1 MDINQTLQPV
11 IQSLL
16 DDMRSSL
23 QDEFKKSL
31 ESEILKKIAESETEA
46 IIKVKVEET
55 IDRKIEKFN
64 FHDLS
69 HENLQKALHRVN
81 DQIEKTL
88 MASANTQIQSFIKQR
103 TSSLDFNQI
112 VNAMVEQK
120 LARMLDEKVFPSQSI
135 PNKSINFAGLT
146 LSGDHIKG
154 GIISNFGSTGI
165 EDRSTFVQ
173 LTLMDHASAFEGP
186 LWAPSAKITGNI
198 TVGGT
203 VKFTGDIDTDTP
215 AMDKLI
221 TVTSERT
228 KNSIDRAM
236 FEKYSEV
243 ILGKIR
249 SDGLDLD
256 TFTQNGRPVVT
267 GNALGTHISQSNL
280 QKLGLVRDLQTQGE
294 SYLSET
300 LYVTKDRVG
309 VNTMDPSYALSVWD
323 EEVEVS
329 ITKKGQETA
338 FLGTPRHQSLVVGSN
353 LKDNLICNPDGSV
366 TIKTLKIANNKM
378 SSAPAIPS
386 TESEKGHIV
395 WNENP
400 APGSVIG
407 WVCLGGSLWA
417 KFGKIE

>member
-1 MDINQTLQPV
+1 
-11 IQSLL
+11 
-16 DDMRSSL
+16 
-23 QDEFKKSL
+23 
-31 ESEILKKIAESETEA
+31 
-46 IIKVKVEET
+46 
-55 IDRKIEKFN
+55 
-64 FHDLS
+64 
-69 HENLQKALHRVN
+69 
-81 DQIEKTL
+81 
-88 MASANTQIQSFIKQR
+88 
-103 TSSLDFNQI
+103 
-112 VNAMVEQK
+112 
-120 LARMLDEKVFPSQSI
+120 
-135 PNKSINFAGLT
+135 
-146 LSGDHIKG
+146 
-154 GIISNFGSTGI
+154 
-165 EDRSTFVQ
+165 
-173 LTLMDHASAFEGP
+173 MDHASAFEGP

-215 AMDKLI
+215 AMEKLI
-221 TVTSERT
+221 SVTSEKT
-228 KNSIDRAM
+228 KQSIDRSM
-236 FEKYSEV
+236 FESYSEV

-280 QKLGLVRDLQTQGE
+280 QKLGLVKDLQTQGE

-329 ITKKGQETA
+329 VTKKGQETA
-338 FLGTPRHQSLVVGSN
+338 FLGTPRHQRLIVGSN

-366 TIKTLKIANNKM
+366 TVKALRIANTKM
-378 SSAPAIPS
+378 SSSPEIPS

-407 WVCLGGSLWA
+407 WVCLGGSRWA